1 MDEDGV
7 DIESDEETDKII
19 NEIEAQR
26 VGGNGGG
33 GGLKEAK
40 KDEVII
46 VLKNDELTK
55 NILGFE

>member
-26 VGGNGGG
+26 VGGGNGG

-46 VLKNDELTK
+46 
-55 NILGFE
+55 FS